1 MLKRLLDITLS
12 LLGLILL
19 SPFFLVVALLIKL
32 DSSGPVMFLQ
42 TRVGKGGKPFSI
54 YKFRTMISE
63 ADVLRRPIS
72 KAELSSSSFQ
82 QKDDPRITRM
92 GRFLRRGFDE
102 LPGLLNVLKG
112 EMSLVG
118 PRPEVPD
125 IVHLYSDREKIRLN
139 VKPGITSMAIIKG
152 RGDLTIQETLAW
164 DIYYV
169 EHYSFW
175 LDLKILFA
183 TLWVVLITGKGAR

>member
-1 MLKRLLDITLS
+1 MLKRALDIAVS
-12 LLGLILL
+12 LIGLILL
-19 SPFFLVVALLIKL
+19 SPFFLIVALLIKL

-125 IVHLYSDREKIRLN
+125 IVHLYSDREKN
-139 VKPGITSMAIIKG
+139 QA
-152 RGDLTIQETLAW
+152 QC
-164 DIYYV
+164 
-169 EHYSFW
+169 
-175 LDLKILFA
+175 
-183 TLWVVLITGKGAR
+183 